1 MQIVANKGLCSSN
14 YECDSGQCDR
24 NRCFDAKLSCSATKS
39 CAAGLICSRGKCVSK
54 LGEKCF
60 YDNECDLEQ
69 FCVRSHF
76 DFSEPGICRGNT

>member
-1 MQIVANKGLCSSN
+1 MRIGKNGAGCIYNT
-14 YECDSGQCDR
+14 ECASGQCYKS
-24 NRCFDAKLSCSATKS
+24 NCLDAKLSCSATKS

-76 DFSEPGICRGNT
+76 DFTEPGICRGNT